1 MSVQTIKILIAAVLL
16 LHGLGHVG
24 AIAALAVVARG
35 LPAGPWRPAR
45 SWLWPSFPPQAATAV
60 AVVFWLLSA
69 AGFVASAVSFWGV
82 LIPGDLWRQLA
93 VASSIV
99 SIVGIALFFG
109 IWPLFNTLAALAVN
123 IVVLVTQLWAHWP
136 PLSMFGK

>member
-1 MSVQTIKILIAAVLL
+1 MSVETIRILIAAVLL

-24 AIAALAVVARG
+24 AMVALAVVGRG
-35 LPAGPWRPAR
+35 LSTGPWRAAR
-45 SWLWPSFPPQAATAV
+45 SWLWPSLPPQAATAV
-60 AVVFWLLSA
+60 AFVFWLLSA
-69 AGFVASAVSFWGV
+69 AGFVASAMSFWGV

-99 SIVGIALFFG
+99 SIVGIAVFFG

-123 IVVLVTQLWAHWP
+123 IIVLVTQLWTHWP

>member
-1 MSVQTIKILIAAVLL
+1 MSVETIRILIAAVLL

-24 AIAALAVVARG
+24 AIVALVVVGRG

-45 SWLWPSFPPQAATAV
+45 SWLWPSFPPHAATAL

-69 AGFVASAVSFWGV
+69 AGFTASAMSFWGV
-82 LIPGDLWRQLA
+82 LISGDLWRQLA
-93 VASSIV
+93 VASSGV
-99 SIVGIALFFG
+99 SIVGIAVFFG

-123 IVVLVTQLWAHWP
+123 IIVLVTQLWTHWP